1 MNESGIYTEA
11 DLKPFQERLG
21 ELKAII
27 KSGHGFAGT
36 MEGAQEEVE
45 EREEGLTKLLLA
57 KWDDCGES
65 RFLTRDDSTTDDEI
79 PRTPAEQTR
88 RSNRPT
94 VP

>member
-57 KWDDCGES
+57 KWDDCGEFG
-65 RFLTRDDSTTDDEI
+65 FLTQDDSISDKEI
-79 PRTPAEQTR
+79 SRTPPKQTR
-88 RSNRPT
+88 CSHRPT
-94 VP
+94 LP